1 MRIPEVCF
9 GGAVT
14 MYDAIDVDDPS
25 SMWRHPPGKTRE
37 TIAANIIRS
46 RDVWLT
52 TTGEEK
58 TKKRKSET
66 ACVTLMP

>member
-1 MRIPEVCF
+1 MRIPDVCF

-46 RDVWLT
+46 LP
-52 TTGEEK
+52 
-58 TKKRKSET
+58 
-66 ACVTLMP
+66 VTCG